1 MIPSLTVSSENQ
13 IVGSQSELEDRK
25 PIKMQLFLR
34 IEIGLFARLCFR
46 LLVNLFFTRGASHS
60 AQIRKLQSEIKWKGP
75 FINSNACI
83 LHGEIR

>member
-13 IVGSQSELEDRK
+13 IVGSQSELENRK

-46 LLVNLFFTRGASHS
+46 LLVNLFFT
-60 AQIRKLQSEIKWKGP
+60 QPKSENFSQK
-75 FINSNACI
+75 SNGKDLPLTVTHAFYMAK
-83 LHGEIR
+83 